1 MKQCNMENYYLD
13 IRVSGG
19 KEEIKELLEL
29 LTKIQILGS
38 VGSNRTIPVTVDG
51 DGSARL
57 RFTTTSTEEDQIEK
71 IKEFRSIQ
79 KFISEIQDGGN
90 ISEHYIGE

>member
-1 MKQCNMENYYLD
+1 MENYYVD
-13 IRVSGG
+13 VRVSGG
-19 KEEIKELLEL
+19 KVEIQELLEL

-38 VGSNRTIPVTVDG
+38 IGSNRTIPVTVDG

-57 RFTTTSTEEDQIEK
+57 RFTTTSTENDQIEK
-71 IKEFRSIQ
+71 MKEFRSIQ
-79 KFISEIQDGGN
+79 KFISEVEEGGD

>member
-1 MKQCNMENYYLD
+1 MENYYVD

-19 KEEIKELLEL
+19 KPELQELLEL

-38 VGSNRTIPVTVDG
+38 IGSNRTIPVTVDG

-57 RFTTTSTEEDQIEK
+57 RFETTSTENDQIEK
-71 IKEFRSIQ
+71 MKEFKSIQ
-79 KFISEIQDGGN
+79 KFISEVEEGGD

>member
-1 MKQCNMENYYLD
+1 MENYYVD

-19 KEEIKELLEL
+19 KPELQELLEL

-38 VGSNRTIPVTVDG
+38 IGSNRTIPVTVDG

-57 RFTTTSTEEDQIEK
+57 RFETTSTEGDQIEK
-71 IKEFRSIQ
+71 IKEFKSIQ
-79 KFISEIQDGGN
+79 KFISEVEEDED

>member
-1 MKQCNMENYYLD
+1 MENYYLD
-13 IRVSGG
+13 ISVSGG
-19 KEEIKELLEL
+19 KEEIQELLEL

-57 RFTTTSTEEDQIEK
+57 RFITTSTEEDQIEK

-79 KFISEIQDGGN
+79 KFISEVEEGGD
-90 ISEHYIGE
+90 ISEHYIGG

>member
-1 MKQCNMENYYLD
+1 MENYYVD

-19 KEEIKELLEL
+19 KPELQELLEL

-38 VGSNRTIPVTVDG
+38 IGSNRTIPVTVDG
-51 DGSARL
+51 DGTARL
-57 RFTTTSTEEDQIEK
+57 RFTTTSTENDQIEK
-71 IKEFRSIQ
+71 IKEFKSIQ
-79 KFISEIQDGGN
+79 KFISEVEEGGD

>member
-1 MKQCNMENYYLD
+1 MD

-19 KEEIKELLEL
+19 KPELRELLEL

-38 VGSNRTIPVTVDG
+38 IGSNRTIPVTVDG

-57 RFTTTSTEEDQIEK
+57 RFETTSTDEDQIEK

-79 KFISEIQDGGN
+79 KFISEVEEGGN

>member
-1 MKQCNMENYYLD
+1 MENYYLD

-19 KEEIKELLEL
+19 KEEIQELLEL

-38 VGSNRTIPVTVDG
+38 IGSNRTIPVTVDG

-57 RFTTTSTEEDQIEK
+57 RFTSTSTEEDQFEK

-79 KFISEIQDGGN
+79 KFISEVEEGGD

>member
-1 MKQCNMENYYLD
+1 MENYYVD

-19 KEEIKELLEL
+19 KPELQELLEL
-29 LTKIQILGS
+29 LIKIQILGS
-38 VGSNRTIPVTVDG
+38 IGSNRTIPVTVDG

-57 RFTTTSTEEDQIEK
+57 RFETTSTENDQIEK
-71 IKEFRSIQ
+71 MKEFKSIQ
-79 KFISEIQDGGN
+79 KFISEVEEGGD

>member
-1 MKQCNMENYYLD
+1 MENYYVD
-13 IRVSGG
+13 VRVSGG
-19 KEEIKELLEL
+19 KEELRELLEL

-38 VGSNRTIPVTVDG
+38 IGANRTIPVTVDG

-57 RFTTTSTEEDQIEK
+57 RFTTTSTEEHEVKK
-71 IKEFRSIQ
+71 IMEFREIQ
-79 KFISEIQDGGN
+79 KFISEVEEGGN

>member
-1 MKQCNMENYYLD
+1 MENYYVD

-19 KEEIKELLEL
+19 KPELLEL

-38 VGSNRTIPVTVDG
+38 IGSNRTIPVTVDG
-51 DGSARL
+51 DGTARL
-57 RFTTTSTEEDQIEK
+57 RFTTTSTENDQIEK
-71 IKEFRSIQ
+71 IKEFKSIQ
-79 KFISEIQDGGN
+79 KFISEVEEGGD